1 VWRKCGD
8 SRRAPPSH
16 RVCWLTIRGRG
27 EIGTKNRRKR
37 TQNSTPSVPPR
48 SESLGRVNECN
59 VDIVLLDND
68 PSEERGEEIAEL
80 FRTERRPPE
89 SVIGSYSIQLE
100 NALVRPD
107 KKAVAMRAHLEDI
120 VRRDNR
126 MFLEFSDWEDLYL
139 TLEASPEIVEQVLKE
154 HPSKFFAEYAIIA
167 EVQSVQKPT
176 FQVAAETTG
185 DGPEVEIQAADKL
198 HVRGRCVVLLNLEG
212 AKK

>member
-1 VWRKCGD
+1 M
-8 SRRAPPSH
+8 
-16 RVCWLTIRGRG
+16 
-27 EIGTKNRRKR
+27 RKR
-37 TQNSTPSVPPR
+37 TAAVCIFFLVVTLTSCKSKT
-48 SESLGRVNECN
+48 
-59 VDIVLLDND
+59 
-68 PSEERGEEIAEL
+68 EIAEEH
-80 FRTERRPPE
+80 RKGTEREKDQKVISFAATHNAIADWKAALPDQ

-107 KKAVAMRAHLEDI
+107 KKAVAMRAYLEDI

-176 FQVAAETTG
+176 LQVAAETTG